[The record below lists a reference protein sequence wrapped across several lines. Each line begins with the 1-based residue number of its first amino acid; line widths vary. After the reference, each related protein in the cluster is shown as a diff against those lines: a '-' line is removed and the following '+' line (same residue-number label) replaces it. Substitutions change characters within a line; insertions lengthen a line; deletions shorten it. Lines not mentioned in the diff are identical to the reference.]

1 MQTARWSR
9 ALVTGASSGIGE
21 AIARRLAAEG
31 VELVLVARRKQRLE
45 QVGRELERSCPGGVE
60 VIAADLTAV
69 EDSRRVEARLGSAD
83 RPVDLLVNNVGGGR
97 LSTFPEGPPEDEERW
112 VRLNA
117 IATLRL
123 TAAALPRM
131 RDRGR
136 GTILNVS
143 SGAALQPSPYAAVYG
158 ASKAFVN
165 SFSQAIR
172 EENRRHG
179 IVVTAVCPGFT
190 DTDLPKRTGFDVQ
203 RVPRFLWMSADEV
216 ARRSLAAAAKGKAVY
231 VPGMANKLGALL
243 ARYAPGTVVVPFV
256 ARSTLSFWRRERSVS

>member
-1 MQTARWSR
+1 MRPLPST
-9 ALVTGASSGIGE
+9 
-21 AIARRLAAEG
+21 
-31 VELVLVARRKQRLE
+31 RKVPSLP
-45 QVGRELERSCPGGVE
+45 C
-60 VIAADLTAV
+60 
-69 EDSRRVEARLGSAD
+69 RV
-83 RPVDLLVNNVGGGR
+83 
-97 LSTFPEGPPEDEERW
+97 
-112 VRLNA
+112 
-117 IATLRL
+117 L
-123 TAAALPRM
+123 TAAALPGM

-143 SGAALQPSPYAAVYG
+143 SGAALQPSPPYAAVYG

-190 DTDLPKRTGFDVQ
+190 DTELPKRTGFDVQ

-256 ARSTLSFWRRERSVS
+256 ARSTLSFCFVSPRAKSM